1 MQPISYMTSLFTF
14 YLKGEIK
21 SEQSFI
27 SFKTPNTVLGLIPL
41 GCREE
46 RYAVNQIASV
56 VTNSRFRL
64 GYLVLGFFFMS
75 GMTASPILFPICL
88 LLAINFFVGMFQ
100 YNLVL
105 TTTAGQVK
113 IINFLIFDKQKAN
126 QAAEQINAMIAGRLD
141 DTNNRQQ
148 AERII
153 NANAQQT
160 DRIVDAIN
168 SNK

>member
-1 MQPISYMTSLFTF
+1 
-14 YLKGEIK
+14 
-21 SEQSFI
+21 
-27 SFKTPNTVLGLIPL
+27 
-41 GCREE
+41 
-46 RYAVNQIASV
+46 
-56 VTNSRFRL
+56 
-64 GYLVLGFFFMS
+64 
-75 GMTASPILFPICL
+75 MTASLILFPICL

-141 DTNNRQQ
+141 DTNTR
-148 AERII
+148 
-153 NANAQQT
+153 QQT
-160 DRIVDAIN
+160 DRVIDAIN